1 MMIYTNNKGHKGN
14 CRLSTL
20 VLRCS
25 GVAVWLRGI
34 STATL
39 LHCYTLF
46 ILAMLV
52 MNQSSQA
59 ADKVHVA
66 VGQIVEHPALD
77 TLRNGL
83 KEGLESQG
91 FKEGETLTWT
101 YENAQG
107 NPTTAIQIG
116 HKLVS
121 LEPTVIVTLSTPMT
135 QAVASSTSTIPIVF
149 GAVTDPGAAKLTN
162 HTNITGLT
170 DFVPPES
177 QLELIRTTV
186 PSLKN
191 LGLIFNSG
199 EANSQKQAEAIKVLC
214 KQQGIEVVESTV
226 SKTSDVVNATKTLVG
241 KVEAIL
247 LPTDNTVITG
257 LESILRVANPN
268 KIPVFGG
275 DVDIVRRGAFAAYG
289 VDWRDSGLSIANM
302 VGALLNKQPIES
314 LSIQNPQNLVLHVN
328 GKAAQE
334 MGIAIPEEIQ
344 RKADKVVE

>member
-1 MMIYTNNKGHKGN
+1 MKSQQPKADTVNIFV
-14 CRLSTL
+14 RAL
-20 VLRCS
+20 VAL
-25 GVAVWLRGI
+25 VA
-34 STATL
+34 
-39 LHCYTLF
+39 LF
-46 ILAMLV
+46 MG
-52 MNQSSQA
+52 QPSQA
-59 ADKVHVA
+59 ADKAHVA

-83 KEGLESQG
+83 KEGLEGQG

-107 NPTTAIQIG
+107 NPTTAVQIG

-135 QAVASSTSTIPIVF
+135 QAVAASTSTIPIVF
-149 GAVTDPGAAKLTN
+149 GAVTDPAAAKLTN

-170 DFVPPES
+170 DFVSPEK
-177 QLELIRTTV
+177 QLELIRSIM

-199 EANSQKQAEAIKVLC
+199 EANSQKQVEAIKALC
-214 KQQGIEVVESTV
+214 KQQGIEVVEATV

-257 LESILRVANPN
+257 LESILKVTNPS
-268 KIPVFGG
+268 KIPVFGS

-289 VDWRDSGLSIANM
+289 VDWRDSGLALANM
-302 VGALLNKQPIES
+302 VGALLNKQAIAS
-314 LSIQNPQNLVLHVN
+314 LPIQNPQNLVLHIN
-328 GKAAQE
+328 GGAARE
-334 MGIAIPEEIQ
+334 ISIAIPEEVQ
-344 RKADKVVE
+344 KKADKVVE